1 MKRNELQYQ
10 TVKPILRSTLERL
23 MEMEEFAPFRL
34 VGGTSLSL
42 RYGHRMSDDIDLFT
56 DAEYGSL
63 DFHKLQDILRKEFP
77 YCQGNCGDIVGFG
90 ASYIVGNSKDDCVKL
105 DLFYTDP
112 FIKPMEIFGTIRMA
126 AVEDIVAMK
135 MDGISRGGR
144 KKDFWDL
151 HMLRDHYS
159 VEQML
164 SLYEERYPYGATKE
178 ECTSGLTNFS
188 VADSEPDPICLQ
200 EKVWQLIKLDFEES
214 MCNL

>member
-1 MKRNELQYQ
+1 MKHNELQYQ

-63 DFHKLQDILRKEFP
+63 DFHRLQETLRKEFP
-77 YCQGNCGDIVGFG
+77 YCQGDCGDIVGFG

-112 FIKPMEIFGTIRMA
+112 FIRPMEMFGPIRMA

-135 MDGISRGGR
+135 MDVVSRGGR

-151 HMLRDHYS
+151 HMLHDHYS
-159 VEQML
+159 IEQML

-214 MCNL
+214 MCKL